1 MTPDDWRSIGEIAV
15 LAALGGYGAWK
26 ARKAEKYAKPTGN
39 GFAVSVKESL
49 RRIEEKVDRT
59 ERKVDHHIAA
69 HADAELASRKPARP
83 TRRILRDA
91 NEL

>member
-1 MTPDDWRSIGEIAV
+1 MSPDDWRALGEIV
-15 LAALGGYGAWK
+15 GLVGLGLYTAWK

-59 ERKVDHHIAA
+59 ERKVDRHIEA
-69 HADAELASRKPARP
+69 HADHDVLSNRP
-83 TRRILRDA
+83 RRLKNV

>member
-1 MTPDDWRSIGEIAV
+1 MSPDDWRALGEIV
-15 LAALGGYGAWK
+15 GLVGLGLYTAWK

-59 ERKVDHHIAA
+59 ERKVDRHIEA
-69 HADAELASRKPARP
+69 HADHDVASTRPRRVLKNVHEL
-83 TRRILRDA
+83 
-91 NEL
+91 

>member
-1 MTPDDWRSIGEIAV
+1 MTPDDWRSLGEIAV

-39 GFAVSVKESL
+39 GFAISVKESL

-59 ERKVDHHIAA
+59 ERKVDHHIAS
-69 HADAELASRKPARP
+69 HADADVARRPAGR
-83 TRRILRDA
+83 LR
-91 NEL
+91 NVSK

>member
-1 MTPDDWRSIGEIAV
+1 MSLTPDDWRSIGEIV
-15 LAALGGYGAWK
+15 GLVGLGLYTAWK

-39 GFAVSVKESL
+39 GFAISVKESL

-69 HADAELASRKPARP
+69 HADADVSARSKP
-83 TRRILRDA
+83 TRRVLRNV